1 MVQDLPTNVGDSRDA
16 AAVPVSGK
24 IPWSK
29 KWQPPPVFLPGKFHG
44 QRTLVGYCPLGR
56 KEWDMTEQLSTHS
69 YIHKADS
76 LSYTAETNTTLFKAT
91 TVQ

>member
-1 MVQDLPTNVGDSRDA
+1 MVKDLPANAGDSGVA
-16 AAVPVSGK
+16 GSVPVSGK

-44 QRTLVGYCPLGR
+44 QRSLVGYCPWGH